1 MGLHNDIARRIGLH
15 TSSLEAA
22 EHSIIEIVVRPE
34 HGGVAAEEDDGGPG
48 EGQRAEGVAHPL
60 RQRHHADE
68 AIQPLLRRGYLP
80 HLPAAAVSRRHLEP
94 VLSSG
99 AGDVRH

>member
-1 MGLHNDIARRIGLH
+1 M
-15 TSSLEAA
+15 
-22 EHSIIEIVVRPE
+22 SIIEIVVRPE